1 VARVRIGVD
10 VGSTGV
16 RAAELSVGSD
26 PPALVRAAQ
35 VPLTPGAV
43 VDGEVKQPEAVT
55 EAIRELWRRGGFRS
69 KEVTMGV
76 GNQRVVV
83 REVTVP
89 SIPAKELRQSL
100 PFQVGELIPI
110 PMENAVLDYD
120 VLEEFDQDEGKML
133 RLLVVAAQ
141 REMVDTLVQ
150 TAVSAKL
157 RPIGVDLV
165 PFALVRA
172 VGTSDGLGLEEADA
186 GGEAVVDVGADV
198 TNICVHERGAA
209 KFVRIL
215 PSGGHD
221 VTTAMASSL
230 GIPEEQAEALKRGTP
245 VEEVPPVDGA
255 PPVEGGPSPET
266 ARQVLDSRASVL
278 VDEIRSSFDFYQAQ
292 SPGARVSRV
301 LVTGGS
307 SKLPGLIEMIGER
320 VRAHVEPGHAF
331 SKVRP
336 QLAMDEET
344 MTEAEPLLAVAVGLA
359 LPEVAR

>member
-1 VARVRIGVD
+1 VARVRIGLD

-16 RAAELSVGSD
+16 RAAEVLVGSD

-35 VPLTPGAV
+35 VPLLPGAV
-43 VDGEVKQPEAVT
+43 VDGEVKEPEVVT
-55 EAIRELWRRGGFRS
+55 EAIKELWRRGGFRS

-100 PFQVGELIPI
+100 PFQVAELIPI
-110 PMENAVLDYD
+110 PMESAVLDYD
-120 VLEEFDQDEGKML
+120 VLEELDQEEGRMV

-150 TAVSAKL
+150 TAVAARL
-157 RPIGVDLV
+157 QPVGVDLV

-172 VGTSDGLGLEEADA
+172 VGNTEGLGLEEADA

-198 TNICVHERGAA
+198 TNICVHERGMA

-215 PSGGHD
+215 PSGGQD
-221 VTTAMASSL
+221 VTNSLASSL
-230 GIPEEQAEALKRGTP
+230 GVSEEDAEALKRG
-245 VEEVPPVDGA
+245 A
-255 PPVEGGPSPET
+255 PTEGGPSPET
-266 ARQVLDSRASVL
+266 AREIVDTRASVL

-292 SPGARVSRV
+292 SPGAQVSRV
-301 LVTGGS
+301 LVTGGG
-307 SKLPGLIEMIGER
+307 SKLPGLLQMIAEG
-320 VRAHVEPGHAF
+320 VRAQVEPGHAF
-331 SKVRP
+331 SKVSP

-344 MTEAEPLLAVAVGLA
+344 MAEAEPLLAVAVGLA
-359 LPEVAR
+359 LPEVKA

>member
-1 VARVRIGVD
+1 VD

-35 VPLTPGAV
+35 VPLSPGAV

-55 EAIRELWRRGGFRS
+55 EAMKELWRRGGFRS

-89 SIPAKELRQSL
+89 SIPPKELRQSL

-110 PMENAVLDYD
+110 PMEDAVLDYD
-120 VLEEFDQDEGKML
+120 VLEEFDQEEGRMV
-133 RLLVVAAQ
+133 RLLVVAVQ

-150 TAVSAKL
+150 TAISARL
-157 RPIGVDLV
+157 RPVGVDLV
-165 PFALVRA
+165 AFALVRA

-198 TNICVHERGAA
+198 TNICVHERGVA

-221 VTTAMASSL
+221 VTTAIAGSL
-230 GIPEEQAEALKRGTP
+230 GIPEEEAEALKRGTP
-245 VEEVPPVDGA
+245 GEEGPP
-255 PPVEGGPSPET
+255 PET
-266 ARQVLDSRASVL
+266 ARPILDSRASVL

-307 SKLPGLIEMIGER
+307 SKLPGLLEMIGER
-320 VRAHVEPGHAF
+320 IRVEVEPGHAF

-344 MTEAEPLLAVAVGLA
+344 MAEAEPLLAVAVGLA